1 MKKVFVSDFTLRQS
15 DRNAPALSFREKTA
29 MAKCL
34 DNLGVDAVELAAVK
48 NGREDSIVSRTLA
61 ATLKNTSVCIPAGFS
76 EAETD
81 AAWACVMEAARPC
94 LQIIVPT
101 STVQMEYLHHMKA
114 DKMCQRAAALIE
126 YAKGKGGQ
134 VELIA
139 QDASRAERPFLV
151 ELCRTAQERGAG
163 CVTLCDDAGIMT
175 PRALAQMVRDVKAA
189 VDIPVYVSPSDAI
202 GMAAAA
208 AIEAIDAGADGVK
221 TTICDPATLN
231 IGKFADVMRV
241 LGSERKMECGIDMTG
256 VHHAVAAFS
265 PQAQAPAEPENIHQP
280 EQNTLALDGDSTISD
295 VSKAAYALGYDLSD
309 EDTGKVYEE
318 LRRVTAQKDSVGAK
332 ELDAIIASTAMQVPS
347 TYHMDSYVCNTGN
360 TTAAMA
366 SVTLIREGASSTG
379 VSMGDGP
386 IDASF
391 RAIEQAIGHH
401 YELDDFQIQAVTE
414 GREALG
420 SAIVKLR
427 SGGRLYSGT
436 GLSTDIVGASIR
448 AFINALNKIV
458 YEEK

>member
-15 DRNAPALSFREKTA
+15 DRNGSAISFREKA
-29 MAKCL
+29 ALAKCL
-34 DNLGVDAVELAAVK
+34 DGLGVDAVELAAVK
-48 NGREDSIVSRTLA
+48 SGREDSIVGRTLA
-61 ATLKNTSVCIPAGFS
+61 TTLKNTGVCIPAGFS
-76 EAETD
+76 EEEVD

-114 DKMCQRAAALIE
+114 EKMRQKAAALVE
-126 YAKGKGGQ
+126 YARGKGGR
-134 VELIA
+134 VELVA

-151 ELCRTAQERGAG
+151 ELCREAREKGAD
-163 CVTLCDDAGIMT
+163 CVTLCDDAGVMT

-189 VDIPVYVSPSDAI
+189 VDMPVYVSPSDAI

-208 AIEAIDAGADGVK
+208 AVEAIEAGADGVK
-221 TTICDPATLN
+221 TTICDPTTLN

-241 LGSERKMECGIDMTG
+241 LGNDLEMECGIDMTG

-265 PQAQAPAEPENIHQP
+265 PQAQAAVEPERLPQEEH
-280 EQNTLALDGDSTISD
+280 NTLALDADCTISD
-295 VSKAAYALGYDLSD
+295 VSKAADALGYDLSD

-347 TYHMDSYVCNTGN
+347 TYHVDNYVCNTGN
-360 TTAAMA
+360 TTTAMA
-366 SVTLIREGASSTG
+366 SVTLTREGSRSTG
-379 VSMGDGP
+379 VSTGDGP

-420 SAIVKLR
+420 SALVKLR
-427 SGGRLYSGT
+427 SGGRLYSGN

-458 YEEK
+458 YEEN